1 MNNTDDTIYVD
12 AEQIPEAEG
21 PVSEA
26 GFGSEDAELVIYLSN
41 RPPLDDYPSLA
52 HVKPLLPGELAHIV
66 ANTSNH
72 WRKVFNVY
80 AKFLEALAWYEVV
93 EVGSWQKYRDT
104 GLLQSGCREALLFSP
119 PLFTQNAPCNEGR
132 QDSQNPTAGKHK
144 ISIVAGKTYAAQL
157 ALPTLTWLDAY
168 FAINREY
175 KVIVCPYL
183 DYRQL
188 SNERID
194 RLVGLVREL
203 TDVR

>member
-1 MNNTDDTIYVD
+1 MGAKLIS
-12 AEQIPEAEG
+12 ASG
-21 PVSEA
+21 VSLSQA
-26 GFGSEDAELVIYLSN
+26 GFGSEDAELAIYLAN
-41 RPPLDDYPSLA
+41 RPPLDDYPLLD

-80 AKFLEALAWYEVV
+80 AKFLQALAWDEAD
-93 EVGSWQKYRDT
+93 EAGTWQKYRDK
-104 GLLQSGCREALLFSP
+104 GLLQSGCREALLFSSP
-119 PLFTQNAPCNEGR
+119 VFTQELSTEGC
-132 QDSQNPTAGKHK
+132 QSK

-168 FAINREY
+168 FAINRDY

-194 RLVGLVREL
+194 RLAGLVREL
-203 TDVR
+203 SDAR